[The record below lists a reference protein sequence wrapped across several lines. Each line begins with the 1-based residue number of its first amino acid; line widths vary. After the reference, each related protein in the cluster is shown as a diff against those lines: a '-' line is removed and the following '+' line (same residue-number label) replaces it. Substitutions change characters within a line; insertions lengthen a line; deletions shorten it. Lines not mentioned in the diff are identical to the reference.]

1 MAKDRTANKRST
13 LSDVVARE
21 YTIHMHK
28 YIHNVAFKKR
38 APRAIKTIQEFAR
51 KAMGTKDV
59 RIDTTLNKAVWSH
72 GIKKVPHRIRVRI
85 HRRRN
90 DDEDAKEKL
99 YSYVTY
105 VPVTSFK
112 GKHMPFLLDFQAS
125 CVESTED
132 R

>member
-1 MAKDRTANKRST
+1 MAKDRTTNKRST
-13 LSDVVARE
+13 LSDVVTRE

-28 YIHNVAFKKR
+28 YVHDVAFKKR
-38 APRAIKTIQEFAR
+38 APRAIKTIQAFAR

-59 RIDTTLNKAVWSH
+59 RIDASLNKAVWSH

-85 HRRRN
+85 NRRRN

-112 GKHMPFLLDFQAS
+112 GLETAIVDD
-125 CVESTED
+125 E
-132 R
+132 